1 MANIFQL
8 NLKKIAQKWAI
19 GIVLLILIL
28 LFSFLGRNFFS
39 RQNMFIIMSQVSLVG
54 IASCGMLFV
63 LLIGGI
69 DLAMGGEITFVNVF
83 LAYLIINIKLPV
95 PAAVMVVFLYA
106 ILHGWIVG
114 LLVTKIKIPPFIAT
128 LGFMKILQGAA
139 YLLCNGMPI
148 FGFPK
153 GFTFLGQGYVLGIPV
168 SVLVMAACFLVAGI
182 ILNYSYLGRNF
193 MAIGCNEEVA
203 KLSGINV
210 DRHKI
215 LVYIISTVFCALSG
229 IVTLSRLNSGA
240 PQTGNGFEFNVIIA
254 CVVGGVSLS
263 GGMATITGTVI
274 GVFVMGVLIN
284 GMALMNMNSYK
295 QNVVTGVVLVCAVC
309 FDCIQKTMATRL
321 NRSEA
326 QQILNAADKE
336 AAEN

>member
-1 MANIFQL
+1 MRL
-8 NLKKIAQKWAI
+8 NWKKIFQKWAI
-19 GIVLLILIL
+19 GFVLMILVF

-83 LAYLIINIKLPV
+83 LAYLIVVMKLPLPV
-95 PAAVMVVFLYA
+95 AVLVVFAYA
-106 ILHGWIVG
+106 IIHGWVVG
-114 LLVTKIKIPPFIAT
+114 MLVTKVGIPPFIAT
-128 LGFMKILQGAA
+128 LGFMKILQGGA

-153 GFTFLGQGYVLGIPV
+153 GFTFLGQGYVLGIPA
-168 SVLVMAACFLVAGI
+168 SVLVMAACFIVAGL

-215 LVYIISTVFCALSG
+215 LVYIISTIFCCLSG

-263 GGMATITGTVI
+263 GGVATITGTVI

-284 GMALMNMNSYK
+284 GMALMNMNSYM

-309 FDCIQKTMATRL
+309 FDCIQKTSATRL
-321 NRSEA
+321 NKSEA
-326 QQILNAADKE
+326 MHILSEADKGVSE
-336 AAEN
+336 

>member
-1 MANIFQL
+1 MAGKFHVNVKTIL
-8 NLKKIAQKWAI
+8 QKWAI
-19 GIVLLILIL
+19 GIVLLVLIL
-28 LFSFLGRNFFS
+28 LFSILGRNFFS

-69 DLAMGGEITFVNVF
+69 DLAMGGVITFVNVF
-83 LAYLIINIKLPV
+83 LAYLIITMKLPIPV
-95 PAAVMVVFLYA
+95 AVGIVFLYA
-106 ILHGWIVG
+106 IFQGGIVG
-114 LLVTKIKIPPFIAT
+114 LLVTKIKIPAFIAT

-153 GFTFLGQGYVLGIPV
+153 GFTFLGQGYFLGMPV

-193 MAIGCNEEVA
+193 IAIGCNEEVA

-215 LVYIISTVFCALSG
+215 LVYIISTVFCCLSG

-263 GGMATITGTVI
+263 GGIATIGGAVI

-284 GMALMNMNSYK
+284 GMALMNMNSYM

-309 FDCIQKTMATRL
+309 FDCIQKTKAASLT
-321 NRSEA
+321 RSET
-326 QQILNAADKE
+326 QQILVASDRE
-336 AAEN
+336 AVN